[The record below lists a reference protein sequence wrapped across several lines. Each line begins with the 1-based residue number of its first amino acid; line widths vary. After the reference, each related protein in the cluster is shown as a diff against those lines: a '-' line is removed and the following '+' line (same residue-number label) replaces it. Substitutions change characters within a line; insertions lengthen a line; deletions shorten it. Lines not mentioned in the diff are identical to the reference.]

1 MIQFVLGVHCQKQ
14 PQPTLKS
21 RIWVKK
27 TYFRKKTIW
36 NSEIWQ
42 FREDPRAQNCA
53 ITPRILNS
61 LNPQTAQI
69 ARDIQRSHGSKET
82 EEIYAEL
89 WRKSLS
95 SAEAPLVDN
104 GTALHREG
112 EKWRLNIHI
121 IQPSSWL
128 LFWENTS
135 HVEWKVSSLIY
146 QALVPGA
153 HDDQRCE
160 EHHYNHYLS
169 DFQVTK
175 EQDDYHIKD

>member
-1 MIQFVLGVHCQKQ
+1 MAFVFGVNCQKQ

-69 ARDIQRSHGSKET
+69 ARDTQRSHGSKKNRRNICGALKKIPVLGWSAPGPQRNCSTLVCNT
-82 EEIYAEL
+82 EKE
-89 WRKSLS
+89 KSCTSISQLS
-95 SAEAPLVDN
+95 HPRGFCV
-104 GTALHREG
+104 
-112 EKWRLNIHI
+112 EKRQHI
-121 IQPSSWL
+121 
-128 LFWENTS
+128 
-135 HVEWKVSSLIY
+135 EWKASSLIH
-146 QALVPGA
+146 QALL
-153 HDDQRCE
+153 HDVQQCD
-160 EHHYNHYLS
+160 EHHYLH
-169 DFQVTK
+169 DF
-175 EQDDYHIKD
+175 